1 MQALSLFELNSMV
14 RSFIEGCAED
24 AYWVHG
30 ELLEGRAG
38 YGGHFY
44 GELVEKDEHTGAI
57 VAKARI
63 TIWARTYNILALR
76 FREETGQSLRPGLKV
91 LMQVRLTFSELY
103 GYALN
108 VLDIDGTY
116 TLGDMARRRQE
127 ILSQLEKDGIIND
140 NKDLPMPTLLKRIAV
155 VSSATAAGYGDFCR
169 QLLENEWGLAFRV
182 QLFPAVMQGQHVPES
197 ISAALMQIADE
208 ADRWDA
214 VVIIRGGGATSDLSD
229 YDSYELAACIAQH
242 PLPIIIGVGHDRD
255 ETVLDHVAHTSVK
268 TPTAA
273 AAFILEHQLEQL
285 TLLHDLQQRIP
296 LATSSKMQREEQRL
310 ALLRQRLPS
319 VVTLRLQREY
329 QRLERSSLLLPFSAA
344 RVVEKEKYRLELLSQ
359 RLDSLNPELLLN
371 RGYSITLMDG
381 KIVTDISNILPGSQ
395 IETRL
400 QGGTVLSQVVG
411 VETENRQDPPPHPS
425 TRASEVFGRS
435 TECASVPREGSTPQC
450 DARTGS
456 GYN

>member
-1 MQALSLFELNSMV
+1 MQALSLFELNAMV
-14 RSFIEGCAED
+14 RSFIEGGAED

-44 GELVEKDEHTGAI
+44 GELVEKNELTGAI

-63 TIWARTYNILALR
+63 TIWARVYNMLALR
-76 FREETGQSLRPGLKV
+76 FQTETGQSLRAGIKVLLKV
-91 LMQVRLTFSELY
+91 KVTFSELY

-108 VLDIDGTY
+108 VIDIDGTY
-116 TLGDMARRRQE
+116 TLGDQARRRQE
-127 ILSQLEKDGIIND
+127 ILNQLEKDGIIND
-140 NKDLPMPTLLKRIAV
+140 NKDLPVPTLLKRIAV

-229 YDSYELAACIAQH
+229 YDSYPLATCVAQH

-255 ETVLDHVAHTSVK
+255 ETVLDYVAHTSVK

-285 TLLHDLQQRIP
+285 SLLHDLQQRIP
-296 LATSSKMQREEQRL
+296 LAASSKMQREEQRL

-319 VVTLRLQREY
+319 VVTLRLQREH
-329 QRLERSSLLLPFSAA
+329 QRLERSSLLMPISAA
-344 RVVEKEKYRLELLSQ
+344 RVLTQEKHRLELLSQ
-359 RLDSLNPELLLN
+359 RLESLNPELLLR
-371 RGYSITLMDG
+371 RGYSITMMDG
-381 KIVTDISNILPGSQ
+381 KIVTDISDIKPEAVL
-395 IETRL
+395 TTMM
-400 QGGTVLSQVVG
+400 QGGEVTSKVLKT
-411 VETENRQDPPPHPS
+411 ETSIAQPV
-425 TRASEVFGRS
+425 AGL
-435 TECASVPREGSTPQC
+435 
-450 DARTGS
+450 
-456 GYN
+456 

>member
-1 MQALSLFELNSMV
+1 MQALSLFELNAMV

-44 GELVEKDEHTGAI
+44 GELVEKSEHTGAI

-63 TIWARTYNILALR
+63 TIWARTYNMLALR

-127 ILSQLEKDGIIND
+127 ILHQLEKDGIIND
-140 NKDLPMPTLLKRIAV
+140 NKDLPMPALLKRIAV

-169 QLLENEWGLAFRV
+169 QLLENEWGMAFRV

-229 YDSYELAACIAQH
+229 YDSYDLAACVAQH

-255 ETVLDHVAHTSVK
+255 ETVLDHVAQTSVK

-285 TLLHDLQQRIP
+285 SRLQDLQQRIP
-296 LATSSKMQREEQRL
+296 LAASSKMQRGEQRL
-310 ALLRQRLPS
+310 ELLRQRIPTSAMLMI
-319 VVTLRLQREY
+319 QRER
-329 QRLERSSLLLPFSAA
+329 QRIDRFFMLLPLSTKGLME
-344 RVVEKEKYRLELLSQ
+344 REKYRMDLLSQ
-359 RLDSLNPELLLN
+359 RLDSVNPELLLR
-371 RGYSITLMDG
+371 RGYSITMSG
-381 KIVTDISNILPGSQ
+381 GRIVTNASSLHPGD
-395 IETRL
+395 EVVTRFSD
-400 QGGTVLSQVVG
+400 GDVV
-411 VETENRQDPPPHPS
+411 
-425 TRASEVFGRS
+425 SEV
-435 TECASVPREGSTPQC
+435 RE
-450 DARTGS
+450 TGKL
-456 GYN
+456 

>member
-1 MQALSLFELNSMV
+1 MQALSLFELNAMV
-14 RSFIEGCAED
+14 RSFVEGSAEE

-44 GELVEKDEHTGAI
+44 GELVEKNELTGAI

-63 TIWARTYNILALR
+63 TIWARVYNMLALR
-76 FREETGQSLRPGLKV
+76 FQAETGQSLRAGIKVLLKV
-91 LMQVRLTFSELY
+91 KLSFSELY

-108 VLDIDGTY
+108 VVDIDGSY
-116 TLGDMARRRQE
+116 TLGDQARRRQE
-127 ILSQLEKDGIIND
+127 ILHRLEEDGIIND
-140 NKDLPMPTLLKRIAV
+140 NKTLPLPALLKRIAV
-155 VSSATAAGYGDFCR
+155 VSSASAAGYGDFCR

-208 ADRWDA
+208 ADLWDA
-214 VVIIRGGGATSDLSD
+214 VVVIRGGGATSDLSD
-229 YDSYELAACIAQH
+229 YDSYPLAACVAQH

-285 TLLHDLQQRIP
+285 SLLRDLQQRIP
-296 LATSSKMQREEQRL
+296 LAASTRMQGEDRRL

-319 VVTLRLQREY
+319 VVALRLQREH
-329 QRLERSSLLLPFSAA
+329 QRLERSSLLLPISAS
-344 RVVEKEKYRLELLSQ
+344 RVLTQEKHRLELLSQ
-359 RLDSLNPELLLN
+359 RLESLNPELLLK
-371 RGYSITLMDG
+371 RGYTITLHDG
-381 KIVTDISNILPGSQ
+381 KIVTHASQLVPGQS
-395 IETRL
+395 IVTRL
-400 QGGTVLSQVVG
+400 QDGEITSVITKPYGPDS
-411 VETENRQDPPPHPS
+411 PP
-425 TRASEVFGRS
+425 
-435 TECASVPREGSTPQC
+435 TPLQE
-450 DARTGS
+450 RGEL
-456 GYN
+456 GL

>member
-14 RSFIEGCAED
+14 RSFVEGSAEE

-44 GELVEKDEHTGAI
+44 GELVEKNELTGAI

-63 TIWARTYNILALR
+63 TIWARVYNMLALR
-76 FREETGQSLRPGLKV
+76 FQAETGQSLRAGIKVLLKV
-91 LMQVRLTFSELY
+91 KLSFSELY

-108 VLDIDGTY
+108 VIDIDGSY
-116 TLGDMARRRQE
+116 TLGDQAQRRQE
-127 ILSQLEKDGIIND
+127 ILRRLEEDGIIND
-140 NKDLPMPTLLKRIAV
+140 NKTLTLPTLLKRIAV

-208 ADRWDA
+208 ADQWDA
-214 VVIIRGGGATSDLSD
+214 VVVIRGGGATSDLSD
-229 YDSYELAACIAQH
+229 YDSYPLATCVAQH

-285 TLLHDLQQRIP
+285 SRLQDLQQRIP
-296 LATSSKMQREEQRL
+296 LAASSKMQREEQRL

-319 VVTLRLQREY
+319 VVALRLQREH
-329 QRLERSSLLLPFSAA
+329 QRLERSSLLLPISAT
-344 RVVEKEKYRLELLSQ
+344 RVVTQEKHRLELLSQ
-359 RLDSLNPELLLN
+359 RLESLNPEVLLK
-371 RGYSITLMDG
+371 RGYTITLLDG
-381 KIVTDISNILPGSQ
+381 KIVTHTSQLAPGQS
-395 IETRL
+395 IVTRL
-400 QGGTVLSQVVG
+400 QDGDVTSIITQ
-411 VETENRQDPPPHPS
+411 P
-425 TRASEVFGRS
+425 
-435 TECASVPREGSTPQC
+435 
-450 DARTGS
+450 
-456 GYN
+456 

>member
-1 MQALSLFELNSMV
+1 V
-14 RSFIEGCAED
+14 
-24 AYWVHG
+24 
-30 ELLEGRAG
+30 
-38 YGGHFY
+38 
-44 GELVEKDEHTGAI
+44 
-57 VAKARI
+57 
-63 TIWARTYNILALR
+63 
-76 FREETGQSLRPGLKV
+76 KV
-91 LMQVRLTFSELY
+91 TFSELY

-108 VLDIDGTY
+108 VIDIDGTY
-116 TLGDMARRRQE
+116 TLGDQARRRQE
-127 ILSQLEKDGIIND
+127 ILNQLEKDGIIND

-229 YDSYELAACIAQH
+229 YDSYPLATCVAQH

-285 TLLHDLQQRIP
+285 SLLHDLQQRIP
-296 LATSSKMQREEQRL
+296 LAASSKMQREEQRL

-319 VVTLRLQREY
+319 VVTLRLQREH
-329 QRLERSSLLLPFSAA
+329 QRLERSSLLMPISAA
-344 RVVEKEKYRLELLSQ
+344 RVLTQEKHRLELLSQ
-359 RLDSLNPELLLN
+359 RLESLNPELLLK
-371 RGYSITLMDG
+371 RGYTITLLDG
-381 KIVTDISNILPGSQ
+381 KIVTHASQLAPGQS
-395 IETRL
+395 IVTRL
-400 QGGTVLSQVVG
+400 QDGDVTSIITQ
-411 VETENRQDPPPHPS
+411 P
-425 TRASEVFGRS
+425 
-435 TECASVPREGSTPQC
+435 
-450 DARTGS
+450 
-456 GYN
+456 

>member
-14 RSFIEGCAED
+14 RSFVEGSAEE

-44 GELVEKDEHTGAI
+44 GELVEKNELTGAI

-63 TIWARTYNILALR
+63 TIWARVYNMLALR
-76 FREETGQSLRPGLKV
+76 FQAETGQSLRAGIKVLLKV
-91 LMQVRLTFSELY
+91 KLSFSELY

-108 VLDIDGTY
+108 VIDIDGSY
-116 TLGDMARRRQE
+116 TLGDQAQRRQE
-127 ILSQLEKDGIIND
+127 ILRRLEEDGIIND
-140 NKDLPMPTLLKRIAV
+140 NKTLPLPTLLKRIAV

-208 ADRWDA
+208 ADQWDA
-214 VVIIRGGGATSDLSD
+214 VVVIRGGGATSDLSD
-229 YDSYELAACIAQH
+229 YDSYPLATCVAQH

-285 TLLHDLQQRIP
+285 SLLHDLQQRIP
-296 LATSSKMQREEQRL
+296 LAASSKMQREEQRL

-319 VVTLRLQREY
+319 VVALRLQREH
-329 QRLERSSLLLPFSAA
+329 QRLERSSLLLPISAT
-344 RVVEKEKYRLELLSQ
+344 RVVTQEKHRLELLSQ
-359 RLDSLNPELLLN
+359 RLESLNPEVLLK
-371 RGYSITLMDG
+371 RGYTITLHDG
-381 KIVTDISNILPGSQ
+381 KIVTHASQLAPGQS
-395 IETRL
+395 IVTRL
-400 QGGTVLSQVVG
+400 QDGDVTSIITQ
-411 VETENRQDPPPHPS
+411 P
-425 TRASEVFGRS
+425 
-435 TECASVPREGSTPQC
+435 
-450 DARTGS
+450 
-456 GYN
+456 

>member
-1 MQALSLFELNSMV
+1 MSLYINTAPMQALSLFELNAMV
-14 RSFIEGCAED
+14 RSFVEGSAEE

-44 GELVEKDEHTGAI
+44 GELVEKNEHTGAI

-63 TIWARTYNILALR
+63 TIWARVYNMLALR
-76 FREETGQSLRPGLKV
+76 FQVETGQSLRAGIKVLLKV
-91 LMQVRLTFSELY
+91 KLSFSELY

-108 VLDIDGTY
+108 VVDIDGSY
-116 TLGDMARRRQE
+116 TLGDQARRRQE
-127 ILSQLEKDGIIND
+127 ILHRLEEDGIIND
-140 NKDLPMPTLLKRIAV
+140 NKTLPLPTLLKRIAV
-155 VSSATAAGYGDFCR
+155 VSSTSAAGYGDFCR

-208 ADRWDA
+208 ADLWDA
-214 VVIIRGGGATSDLSD
+214 VVVIRGGGATSDLSD
-229 YDSYELAACIAQH
+229 YDSYPLAACVAQH

-285 TLLHDLQQRIP
+285 SMLRDLQQRIP
-296 LATSSKMQREEQRL
+296 LAASTRMQGEDRRL

-319 VVTLRLQREY
+319 VVALRLQREH
-329 QRLERSSLLLPFSAA
+329 QRLERSSLLLPISAS
-344 RVVEKEKYRLELLSQ
+344 RVLTQEKHRLELLSQ
-359 RLDSLNPELLLN
+359 RLESLNPELLLK
-371 RGYSITLMDG
+371 RGYTITLHDG
-381 KIVTDISNILPGSQ
+381 KIVTHASQLAPGQS
-395 IETRL
+395 IVTRL
-400 QGGTVLSQVVG
+400 QDGDVTSIITQ
-411 VETENRQDPPPHPS
+411 P
-425 TRASEVFGRS
+425 
-435 TECASVPREGSTPQC
+435 
-450 DARTGS
+450 
-456 GYN
+456 

>member
-1 MQALSLFELNSMV
+1 MQALSLFELNAMV
-14 RSFIEGCAED
+14 RSFVEGSAEE

-44 GELVEKDEHTGAI
+44 GELVEKNELTGAI

-63 TIWARTYNILALR
+63 TIWARVYNMLALR
-76 FREETGQSLRPGLKV
+76 FQAETGQSLRAGIKVLLKV
-91 LMQVRLTFSELY
+91 KLSFSELY

-108 VLDIDGTY
+108 VVDIDGSY
-116 TLGDMARRRQE
+116 TLGDQARRRQE
-127 ILSQLEKDGIIND
+127 ILHRLEEDGIIND
-140 NKDLPMPTLLKRIAV
+140 NKTLPLPTLLKRIAV
-155 VSSATAAGYGDFCR
+155 VSSASAAGYGDFCR

-208 ADRWDA
+208 ADLWDA
-214 VVIIRGGGATSDLSD
+214 VVVIRGGGATSDLSD
-229 YDSYELAACIAQH
+229 YDSYPLAACVAQH

-285 TLLHDLQQRIP
+285 SLLRDLQQRIP
-296 LATSSKMQREEQRL
+296 LAASTRMQGEDRRL

-319 VVTLRLQREY
+319 VVTLRLQREH
-329 QRLERSSLLLPFSAA
+329 QRLERSSLLLPISAS
-344 RVVEKEKYRLELLSQ
+344 RVLTQEKHRLELLSQ
-359 RLDSLNPELLLN
+359 RLESLNPELLLK
-371 RGYSITLMDG
+371 RGYTITLHDG
-381 KIVTDISNILPGSQ
+381 KIVTHASQLVPGQS
-395 IETRL
+395 IVTRL
-400 QGGTVLSQVVG
+400 QDGEITSVITKPYGPDS
-411 VETENRQDPPPHPS
+411 PP
-425 TRASEVFGRS
+425 
-435 TECASVPREGSTPQC
+435 TPLQE
-450 DARTGS
+450 RGEL
-456 GYN
+456 GL

>member
-14 RSFIEGCAED
+14 RSFVEGSAED
-24 AYWVHG
+24 SYWVHG

-44 GELVEKDEHTGAI
+44 GELVEKNELTGAI

-63 TIWARTYNILALR
+63 TIWARVYNMLALR
-76 FREETGQSLRPGLKV
+76 FQTETGQSLRAGIKVLLKV
-91 LMQVRLTFSELY
+91 KLSFSELY

-108 VLDIDGTY
+108 VIDIDGSY
-116 TLGDMARRRQE
+116 TLGDQAHRRQE
-127 ILSQLEKDGIIND
+127 ILRRLEEDGIIND
-140 NKDLPMPTLLKRIAV
+140 NKTLTLPTLLKRIAV

-208 ADRWDA
+208 ADQWDA
-214 VVIIRGGGATSDLSD
+214 VVVIRGGGATSDLSD
-229 YDSYELAACIAQH
+229 YDSYPLATCVAQH

-285 TLLHDLQQRIP
+285 SLLHDLQQRIP
-296 LATSSKMQREEQRL
+296 LAASSKMQREEQRL

-319 VVTLRLQREY
+319 MVALRLQREH
-329 QRLERSSLLLPFSAA
+329 QRLERSSLLLPISAT
-344 RVVEKEKYRLELLSQ
+344 RVVTQEKHRLELLSQ
-359 RLDSLNPELLLN
+359 RLESLNPELLLK
-371 RGYSITLMDG
+371 RGYTITLLDG
-381 KIVTDISNILPGSQ
+381 KIVTHASQLAPGQS
-395 IETRL
+395 IVTRL
-400 QGGTVLSQVVG
+400 QDGDVTSIITQ
-411 VETENRQDPPPHPS
+411 P
-425 TRASEVFGRS
+425 
-435 TECASVPREGSTPQC
+435 
-450 DARTGS
+450 
-456 GYN
+456 

>member
-1 MQALSLFELNSMV
+1 MQALSLFELNAMV
-14 RSFIEGCAED
+14 RSFVEGSAEE

-44 GELVEKDEHTGAI
+44 GELVEKNEHTGAI

-63 TIWARTYNILALR
+63 TIWARVYNMLALR
-76 FREETGQSLRPGLKV
+76 FQVETGQSLRAGIKVLLKV
-91 LMQVRLTFSELY
+91 KLSFSELY

-108 VLDIDGTY
+108 VVDIDGSY
-116 TLGDMARRRQE
+116 TLGDQARRRQE
-127 ILSQLEKDGIIND
+127 ILHRLEEDGIIND
-140 NKDLPMPTLLKRIAV
+140 NKTLPLPTLLKRIAV
-155 VSSATAAGYGDFCR
+155 VSSTSATGYGDFCR

-208 ADRWDA
+208 ADLWDA
-214 VVIIRGGGATSDLSD
+214 VVVIRGGGATSDLSD
-229 YDSYELAACIAQH
+229 YDSYPLAACVAQH

-285 TLLHDLQQRIP
+285 SMLRDLQQRIP
-296 LATSSKMQREEQRL
+296 LAASTRMQGEDRRL

-319 VVTLRLQREY
+319 VVALRLQREH
-329 QRLERSSLLLPFSAA
+329 QRLERSSLLLPISAS
-344 RVVEKEKYRLELLSQ
+344 RVLTQEKHRLELLSQ
-359 RLDSLNPELLLN
+359 RLESLNPELLLK
-371 RGYSITLMDG
+371 RGYTITLHDG
-381 KIVTDISNILPGSQ
+381 KIVTHASQLAPGQS
-395 IETRL
+395 IVTRL
-400 QGGTVLSQVVG
+400 QDGDVTSIITQ
-411 VETENRQDPPPHPS
+411 P
-425 TRASEVFGRS
+425 
-435 TECASVPREGSTPQC
+435 
-450 DARTGS
+450 
-456 GYN
+456 

>member
-14 RSFIEGCAED
+14 RSFVEGSAED
-24 AYWVHG
+24 SYWVHG

-44 GELVEKDEHTGAI
+44 GELVEKNELTGAI

-63 TIWARTYNILALR
+63 TIWARVYNMLALR
-76 FREETGQSLRPGLKV
+76 FQAETGQSLRAGIKVLLKV
-91 LMQVRLTFSELY
+91 KLSFSELY

-108 VLDIDGTY
+108 VIDIDGSY
-116 TLGDMARRRQE
+116 TLGDQAQRRQE
-127 ILSQLEKDGIIND
+127 ILRRLEEDGIIND
-140 NKDLPMPTLLKRIAV
+140 NKTLPLPTLLKRIAV

-208 ADRWDA
+208 ADQWDA
-214 VVIIRGGGATSDLSD
+214 VVVIRGGGATSDLSD
-229 YDSYELAACIAQH
+229 YDSYPLATCVAQH
-242 PLPIIIGVGHDRD
+242 PLPIIIGEGHDRD

-285 TLLHDLQQRIP
+285 SLLHDLQQRIP
-296 LATSSKMQREEQRL
+296 LAASSKMQREEQRL

-319 VVTLRLQREY
+319 VVALCLQREH
-329 QRLERSSLLLPFSAA
+329 QRLERSSLLLPISAT
-344 RVVEKEKYRLELLSQ
+344 RVVTQEKHRLELLSQ
-359 RLDSLNPELLLN
+359 RLESLNPEVLLK
-371 RGYSITLMDG
+371 RGYTITLLDG
-381 KIVTDISNILPGSQ
+381 KIVTHTSQLAPGQS
-395 IETRL
+395 IVTRL
-400 QGGTVLSQVVG
+400 QDGEITSIIIK
-411 VETENRQDPPPHPS
+411 P
-425 TRASEVFGRS
+425 
-435 TECASVPREGSTPQC
+435 
-450 DARTGS
+450 
-456 GYN
+456 

>member
-1 MQALSLFELNSMV
+1 MQALSLFELNAMV
-14 RSFIEGCAED
+14 RSFVEGCAEE

-44 GELVEKDEHTGAI
+44 GELVEKNELTGAI

-63 TIWARTYNILALR
+63 TIWARVYNMLALR
-76 FREETGQSLRPGLKV
+76 FQAETGQSLRAGIKVLLKV
-91 LMQVRLTFSELY
+91 KLSFSELY

-108 VLDIDGTY
+108 VIDIDGSY
-116 TLGDMARRRQE
+116 TLGDQARRRQE
-127 ILSQLEKDGIIND
+127 ILQRLEQDGIIND
-140 NKDLPMPTLLKRIAV
+140 NKTLPLPTLLKRIAV
-155 VSSATAAGYGDFCR
+155 VSSVTAAGYGDFCR

-208 ADRWDA
+208 AEAWDA
-214 VVIIRGGGATSDLSD
+214 VVVIRGGGATSDLSD
-229 YDSYELAACIAQH
+229 YDSYSLAACVAQH

-285 TLLHDLQQRIP
+285 SLLRDLQQRIP
-296 LATSSKMQREEQRL
+296 LAASSRMQGEDRRL

-319 VVTLRLQREY
+319 VVALRLQREH
-329 QRLERSSLLLPFSAA
+329 QRLERSSLLLPISAT
-344 RVVEKEKYRLELLSQ
+344 RVVTQEKHRLELLSQ
-359 RLDSLNPELLLN
+359 RLESLNPEVLLK
-371 RGYSITLMDG
+371 RGYTITLLDG
-381 KIVTDISNILPGSQ
+381 KIVTDISDIKPEAVLTTMMQSGEVTSKVLKT
-395 IETRL
+395 ETSIAQPVAGL
-400 QGGTVLSQVVG
+400 
-411 VETENRQDPPPHPS
+411 
-425 TRASEVFGRS
+425 
-435 TECASVPREGSTPQC
+435 
-450 DARTGS
+450 
-456 GYN
+456 

>member
-1 MQALSLFELNSMV
+1 MQALSLFELNAMV
-14 RSFIEGCAED
+14 RSFVEGSAEE

-44 GELVEKDEHTGAI
+44 GELVEKNELTGAI

-63 TIWARTYNILALR
+63 TIWARVYNMLALR
-76 FREETGQSLRPGLKV
+76 FQAETGQSLRAGIKVLLKV
-91 LMQVRLTFSELY
+91 KLSFSELY

-108 VLDIDGTY
+108 VVDIDGSY
-116 TLGDMARRRQE
+116 TLGDQARRRQE
-127 ILSQLEKDGIIND
+127 ILHRLEEDGIIND
-140 NKDLPMPTLLKRIAV
+140 NKTLPLPALLKRIAV
-155 VSSATAAGYGDFCR
+155 VSSASAAGYGDFCR

-208 ADRWDA
+208 ADLWDA
-214 VVIIRGGGATSDLSD
+214 VVVIRGGGATSDLSD
-229 YDSYELAACIAQH
+229 YDSYPLAACVAQH

-285 TLLHDLQQRIP
+285 SLLRDLQQRIP
-296 LATSSKMQREEQRL
+296 LAASTRMQGEDRRL

-319 VVTLRLQREY
+319 VVALRLQREH
-329 QRLERSSLLLPFSAA
+329 QRLERSSLLLPISAS
-344 RVVEKEKYRLELLSQ
+344 RVLTQEKHRLELLSQ
-359 RLDSLNPELLLN
+359 RLESLNPELLLK
-371 RGYSITLMDG
+371 RGYTITLHDG
-381 KIVTDISNILPGSQ
+381 KIVTHASQLAPGQS
-395 IETRL
+395 IVTRL
-400 QGGTVLSQVVG
+400 QDGDVTSIITQ
-411 VETENRQDPPPHPS
+411 P
-425 TRASEVFGRS
+425 
-435 TECASVPREGSTPQC
+435 
-450 DARTGS
+450 
-456 GYN
+456 

>member
-1 MQALSLFELNSMV
+1 MQALSLFELNAMV
-14 RSFIEGCAED
+14 RSFVEGSAEE

-44 GELVEKDEHTGAI
+44 GELVEKNELTGAI

-63 TIWARTYNILALR
+63 TIWARVYNMLALR
-76 FREETGQSLRPGLKV
+76 FQAETGQSLRAGIKVLLKV
-91 LMQVRLTFSELY
+91 KLSFSELY

-108 VLDIDGTY
+108 VVDIDGCY
-116 TLGDMARRRQE
+116 TLGDQARRRQE
-127 ILSQLEKDGIIND
+127 ILHRLEEDGIIND
-140 NKDLPMPTLLKRIAV
+140 NKTLPLPTLLKRIAV
-155 VSSATAAGYGDFCR
+155 VSSASAAGYGDFCR

-208 ADRWDA
+208 ADLWD
-214 VVIIRGGGATSDLSD
+214 VVVVIRGGGATSDLSD
-229 YDSYELAACIAQH
+229 YDSYPLAACVAQH

-285 TLLHDLQQRIP
+285 SLLRDLQQRIP
-296 LATSSKMQREEQRL
+296 LAASTRMQGEDRRL

-319 VVTLRLQREY
+319 VVALRLQREH
-329 QRLERSSLLLPFSAA
+329 QRLERSSLLLPISAS
-344 RVVEKEKYRLELLSQ
+344 RVLTQEKHRLELLSQ
-359 RLDSLNPELLLN
+359 RLKSLNPELLLK
-371 RGYSITLMDG
+371 RGYTITMMDG
-381 KIVTDISNILPGSQ
+381 KIVTHASQLAPGQS
-395 IETRL
+395 IVTRL
-400 QGGTVLSQVVG
+400 QDGDVTSIITQ
-411 VETENRQDPPPHPS
+411 P
-425 TRASEVFGRS
+425 
-435 TECASVPREGSTPQC
+435 
-450 DARTGS
+450 
-456 GYN
+456 

>member
-1 MQALSLFELNSMV
+1 MQALSLFELNAMV

-44 GELVEKDEHTGAI
+44 GELVEKNELSGAI

-63 TIWARTYNILALR
+63 TIWARVYNMLALR
-76 FREETGQSLRPGLKV
+76 FQAETGQSLRAGIKVLLKV
-91 LMQVRLTFSELY
+91 KVTFSELY

-108 VLDIDGTY
+108 VIDIDGTY
-116 TLGDMARRRQE
+116 TLGDLARRRQE
-127 ILSQLEKDGIIND
+127 ILNQLEKDGIIND

-229 YDSYELAACIAQH
+229 YDSYPLATCVAQH

-285 TLLHDLQQRIP
+285 SRLQDLQQRIP
-296 LATSSKMQREEQRL
+296 LAASSKMQRGEQRL
-310 ALLRQRLPS
+310 ELLRQRIPASAMLMI
-319 VVTLRLQREY
+319 QRER
-329 QRLERSSLLLPFSAA
+329 QRIDRFFMLLPLSTKGLME
-344 RVVEKEKYRLELLSQ
+344 REKYRMDLLSQ
-359 RLDSLNPELLLN
+359 RLDSVNPELLLR
-371 RGYSITLMDG
+371 RGYSITMSG
-381 KIVTDISNILPGSQ
+381 GRIVTNASSLHPGDE
-395 IETRL
+395 IVTRFAD
-400 QGGTVLSQVVG
+400 GDVV
-411 VETENRQDPPPHPS
+411 
-425 TRASEVFGRS
+425 SEV
-435 TECASVPREGSTPQC
+435 RE
-450 DARTGS
+450 TGKL
-456 GYN
+456 

>member
-14 RSFIEGCAED
+14 RSFVEGSAED
-24 AYWVHG
+24 SYWVHG

-44 GELVEKDEHTGAI
+44 GELVEKNELTGAI

-63 TIWARTYNILALR
+63 TIWARVYNMLALR
-76 FREETGQSLRPGLKV
+76 FQAETGQSLRAGIKVLLKV
-91 LMQVRLTFSELY
+91 KLTFSELY

-108 VLDIDGTY
+108 VIDIDGSY
-116 TLGDMARRRQE
+116 TLGDQAQRRQE
-127 ILSQLEKDGIIND
+127 ILRRLEEDGIIND
-140 NKDLPMPTLLKRIAV
+140 NKTLTLPTLLKRIAV

-208 ADRWDA
+208 ADQWDA
-214 VVIIRGGGATSDLSD
+214 VVVIRGGGATSDLSD
-229 YDSYELAACIAQH
+229 YDSYPLATCVAQH

-285 TLLHDLQQRIP
+285 SLLHDLQQRIP
-296 LATSSKMQREEQRL
+296 LAASSKMQREEQRL

-319 VVTLRLQREY
+319 VVALCLQREH
-329 QRLERSSLLLPFSAA
+329 QRLERSSLLLPISAT
-344 RVVEKEKYRLELLSQ
+344 RVVTQEKHRLELLSQ
-359 RLDSLNPELLLN
+359 RLESLNPEVLLK
-371 RGYSITLMDG
+371 RGYTITLLDG
-381 KIVTDISNILPGSQ
+381 KIVTHTSQLAPGQS
-395 IETRL
+395 IVTRL
-400 QGGTVLSQVVG
+400 QDGEITSIIIK
-411 VETENRQDPPPHPS
+411 P
-425 TRASEVFGRS
+425 
-435 TECASVPREGSTPQC
+435 
-450 DARTGS
+450 
-456 GYN
+456 

>member
-1 MQALSLFELNSMV
+1 MQALSLFELNAMV
-14 RSFIEGCAED
+14 RSFVEGSAEE

-44 GELVEKDEHTGAI
+44 GELVEKNELTGAI

-63 TIWARTYNILALR
+63 TIWARVYNMLALR
-76 FREETGQSLRPGLKV
+76 FQAETGQSLRAGIKVLLKV
-91 LMQVRLTFSELY
+91 KLSFSELY

-108 VLDIDGTY
+108 VVDIDGSY
-116 TLGDMARRRQE
+116 TLGDQARRRQE
-127 ILSQLEKDGIIND
+127 ILHRLEEDGIIND
-140 NKDLPMPTLLKRIAV
+140 NKTLPLPTLLKRIAV
-155 VSSATAAGYGDFCR
+155 VSSASAAGYGDFCR

-208 ADRWDA
+208 ADLWDA
-214 VVIIRGGGATSDLSD
+214 VVVIRGGGATSDLSD
-229 YDSYELAACIAQH
+229 YDSYPLAACVAQH

-285 TLLHDLQQRIP
+285 SLLRDLQQRIP
-296 LATSSKMQREEQRL
+296 LAASIRMQGEDRRL

-319 VVTLRLQREY
+319 VVALRLQREH
-329 QRLERSSLLLPFSAA
+329 QRLERSSLLLPISAS
-344 RVVEKEKYRLELLSQ
+344 RVLTQEKHRIELLSQ
-359 RLDSLNPELLLN
+359 RLESLNPELLLK
-371 RGYSITLMDG
+371 RGYTITLHDG
-381 KIVTDISNILPGSQ
+381 KIVTHASQLVPGQS
-395 IETRL
+395 IVTRL
-400 QGGTVLSQVVG
+400 QDGEITSVITKPYGPDS
-411 VETENRQDPPPHPS
+411 PP
-425 TRASEVFGRS
+425 
-435 TECASVPREGSTPQC
+435 TPLQE
-450 DARTGS
+450 RGEL
-456 GYN
+456 GL

>member
-1 MQALSLFELNSMV
+1 MSLYINTAPMQALSLFELNAMV
-14 RSFIEGCAED
+14 RSFVEGSAEE

-44 GELVEKDEHTGAI
+44 GELVEKNELTGAI

-63 TIWARTYNILALR
+63 TIWARVYNMLALR
-76 FREETGQSLRPGLKV
+76 FQAETGQSLRAGIKVLLKV
-91 LMQVRLTFSELY
+91 KLSFSELY

-108 VLDIDGTY
+108 VVDIDGSY
-116 TLGDMARRRQE
+116 TLGDQARRRQE
-127 ILSQLEKDGIIND
+127 ILHRLEEDGIIND
-140 NKDLPMPTLLKRIAV
+140 NKTLPLPALLKRIAV
-155 VSSATAAGYGDFCR
+155 VSSASAAGYGDFCR

-208 ADRWDA
+208 ADLWDA
-214 VVIIRGGGATSDLSD
+214 VVVIRGGGATSDLSD
-229 YDSYELAACIAQH
+229 YDSYPLAACVAQH

-285 TLLHDLQQRIP
+285 SLLRDLQQRIP
-296 LATSSKMQREEQRL
+296 LAASTRMQGEDRRL

-319 VVTLRLQREY
+319 VVALRLQREH
-329 QRLERSSLLLPFSAA
+329 QRLERSSLLLPISAS
-344 RVVEKEKYRLELLSQ
+344 RVLTQEKHRLELLSQ
-359 RLDSLNPELLLN
+359 RLESLNPELLLK
-371 RGYSITLMDG
+371 RGYTITLHDG
-381 KIVTDISNILPGSQ
+381 KIVTHASQLVPGQS
-395 IETRL
+395 IVTRL
-400 QGGTVLSQVVG
+400 QDGEITSVITKPYGPDS
-411 VETENRQDPPPHPS
+411 PP
-425 TRASEVFGRS
+425 
-435 TECASVPREGSTPQC
+435 TPLQE
-450 DARTGS
+450 RGEL
-456 GYN
+456 GL

>member
-1 MQALSLFELNSMV
+1 MQALSLFELNAMV
-14 RSFIEGCAED
+14 RSFVEGSAEE

-44 GELVEKDEHTGAI
+44 GELVEKNELTGAI

-63 TIWARTYNILALR
+63 TIWARVYNMLALR
-76 FREETGQSLRPGLKV
+76 FQGETGQSLRAGIKVLLKV
-91 LMQVRLTFSELY
+91 KLSFSELY

-108 VLDIDGTY
+108 VVDIDGSY
-116 TLGDMARRRQE
+116 TLGDQARRRQE
-127 ILSQLEKDGIIND
+127 ILHRLEEDGVIND
-140 NKDLPMPTLLKRIAV
+140 NKTLPLPTLLKRIAV
-155 VSSATAAGYGDFCR
+155 VSSASAAGYGDFCR

-208 ADRWDA
+208 ADLWDA
-214 VVIIRGGGATSDLSD
+214 VVVIRGGGATSDLSD
-229 YDSYELAACIAQH
+229 YDSYPLAACVAQH

-285 TLLHDLQQRIP
+285 SLLRDLQQRIP
-296 LATSSKMQREEQRL
+296 LAASTRMQGEDRRL

-319 VVTLRLQREY
+319 VVTLRLQREH
-329 QRLERSSLLLPFSAA
+329 QRLERSSLLLPISAS
-344 RVVEKEKYRLELLSQ
+344 RVLTQEKHRLELLSQ
-359 RLDSLNPELLLN
+359 RLESLNPELLLK
-371 RGYSITLMDG
+371 RGYTITLHDG
-381 KIVTDISNILPGSQ
+381 KIVTHASQLVPGQS
-395 IETRL
+395 IVTRL
-400 QGGTVLSQVVG
+400 QDGEITSVITKPYGP
-411 VETENRQDPPPHPS
+411 DFPP
-425 TRASEVFGRS
+425 
-435 TECASVPREGSTPQC
+435 TPLQE
-450 DARTGS
+450 RGEL
-456 GYN
+456 GL

>member
-1 MQALSLFELNSMV
+1 MQALSLFELNAMV
-14 RSFIEGCAED
+14 RSFVEGSAEE

-44 GELVEKDEHTGAI
+44 GELVEKNELTGAI

-63 TIWARTYNILALR
+63 TIWARVYNMLALR
-76 FREETGQSLRPGLKV
+76 FQAETGQSLRAGIKVLLKV
-91 LMQVRLTFSELY
+91 KLSFSELY

-108 VLDIDGTY
+108 VVDIDGSY
-116 TLGDMARRRQE
+116 TLGDQARRRQE
-127 ILSQLEKDGIIND
+127 ILHRLEEDGIIND
-140 NKDLPMPTLLKRIAV
+140 NKTLPLPALLKRIAV
-155 VSSATAAGYGDFCR
+155 VSSASAAGYGDFCR

-208 ADRWDA
+208 ADLWDA
-214 VVIIRGGGATSDLSD
+214 VVVIRGGGATSDLSD
-229 YDSYELAACIAQH
+229 YDSYPLAACVAQH

-285 TLLHDLQQRIP
+285 SMLRDLQKRIP
-296 LATSSKMQREEQRL
+296 LAASTRMQDEDRRL

-319 VVTLRLQREY
+319 VVTLRLQREH
-329 QRLERSSLLLPFSAA
+329 QRLERSSLLLPISAS
-344 RVVEKEKYRLELLSQ
+344 RVLTQEKHRLELLSQ
-359 RLDSLNPELLLN
+359 RLESLNPELLLK
-371 RGYSITLMDG
+371 RGYTITLHDG
-381 KIVTDISNILPGSQ
+381 KIVTHASQLVPGQS
-395 IETRL
+395 IVTRL
-400 QGGTVLSQVVG
+400 QDGEITSVITKPYGPDS
-411 VETENRQDPPPHPS
+411 PP
-425 TRASEVFGRS
+425 
-435 TECASVPREGSTPQC
+435 TPLQE
-450 DARTGS
+450 RGEL
-456 GYN
+456 GL

>member
-1 MQALSLFELNSMV
+1 MQALSLFELNAMV
-14 RSFIEGCAED
+14 RSFVEGSAEE

-44 GELVEKDEHTGAI
+44 GELVEKNELTGAI

-63 TIWARTYNILALR
+63 TIWARVYNMLALR
-76 FREETGQSLRPGLKV
+76 FQAETRQSLRAGIKVLLKV
-91 LMQVRLTFSELY
+91 KLSFSELY

-108 VLDIDGTY
+108 VVDIDGSY
-116 TLGDMARRRQE
+116 TLGDQARRRQE
-127 ILSQLEKDGIIND
+127 ILHRLEEDGIIND
-140 NKDLPMPTLLKRIAV
+140 NKTLPLPTLLKRIAV

-208 ADRWDA
+208 ADLWDA
-214 VVIIRGGGATSDLSD
+214 VVVIRGGGATSDLSD
-229 YDSYELAACIAQH
+229 YDSYPLAACVAQH

-285 TLLHDLQQRIP
+285 SLLHDLQQRIP
-296 LATSSKMQREEQRL
+296 LAASTRMQGEDRRL

-319 VVTLRLQREY
+319 LVALRLQREH
-329 QRLERSSLLLPFSAA
+329 QRLERSSLLLPISAS
-344 RVVEKEKYRLELLSQ
+344 RVLTQEKHRLELLSQ
-359 RLDSLNPELLLN
+359 RLESLNPELLLR
-371 RGYSITLMDG
+371 RGYTITLHDG
-381 KIVTDISNILPGSQ
+381 KIVTHASQLVPGQS
-395 IETRL
+395 IVTRL
-400 QGGTVLSQVVG
+400 QDGEITSVITKPYGPDSPPTPL
-411 VETENRQDPPPHPS
+411 QD
-425 TRASEVFGRS
+425 RGELAL
-435 TECASVPREGSTPQC
+435 
-450 DARTGS
+450 
-456 GYN
+456 

>member
-1 MQALSLFELNSMV
+1 MSLYINTAPMQALSLFELNAMV
-14 RSFIEGCAED
+14 RSFVEGSAEE

-30 ELLEGRAG
+30 ELQEGRAG

-44 GELVEKDEHTGAI
+44 GELVEKNELTGAI

-63 TIWARTYNILALR
+63 TIWARVYNMLALR
-76 FREETGQSLRPGLKV
+76 FQAETGQSLRAGIKVLLKV
-91 LMQVRLTFSELY
+91 KLSFSELY

-108 VLDIDGTY
+108 VVDIDGSY
-116 TLGDMARRRQE
+116 TLGDQARRRQE
-127 ILSQLEKDGIIND
+127 ILHRLEEDGIIND
-140 NKDLPMPTLLKRIAV
+140 NKTLPLPALLKRIAV
-155 VSSATAAGYGDFCR
+155 VSSASAAGYGDFCR

-208 ADRWDA
+208 ADLWDA
-214 VVIIRGGGATSDLSD
+214 VVVIRGGGATSDLSD
-229 YDSYELAACIAQH
+229 YDSYPLAACVVQH

-285 TLLHDLQQRIP
+285 SLLRDLQQRIP
-296 LATSSKMQREEQRL
+296 LAASTRMQGEDRRL

-319 VVTLRLQREY
+319 VVALRLQREH
-329 QRLERSSLLLPFSAA
+329 QRLERSSLLLPISAS
-344 RVVEKEKYRLELLSQ
+344 RVLTQEKHRLELLSQ
-359 RLDSLNPELLLN
+359 RLESLNPELLLR
-371 RGYSITLMDG
+371 RGYSITMMDG
-381 KIVTDISNILPGSQ
+381 KIVTDISDIPPGSQ

-400 QGGTVLSQVVG
+400 QGGTLLSQVVG
-411 VETENRQDPPPHPS
+411 VEMKK
-425 TRASEVFGRS
+425 
-435 TECASVPREGSTPQC
+435 
-450 DARTGS
+450 
-456 GYN
+456 